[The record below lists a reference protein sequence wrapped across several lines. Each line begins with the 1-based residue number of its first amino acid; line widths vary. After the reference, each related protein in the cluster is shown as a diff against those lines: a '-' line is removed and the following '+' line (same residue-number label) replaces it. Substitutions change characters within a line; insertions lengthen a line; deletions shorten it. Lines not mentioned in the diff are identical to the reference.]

1 MVMVDSWDT
10 FFRDDPCKGWA
21 KLFQMASFFLV
32 LNEHHYMTME
42 VAKVSLDMPIV
53 NPLTSMSDQDKISP
67 YNINT
72 VLTR

>member
-10 FFRDDPCKGWA
+10 FFQDGPCKGWA
-21 KLFQMASFFLV
+21 KLFQMASFCSGF
-32 LNEHHYMTME
+32 EWTPYMTMV
-42 VAKVSLDMPIV
+42 VAEVSLDMPVV

>member
-10 FFRDDPCKGWA
+10 FFQDGPCKGWA
-21 KLFQMASFFLV
+21 KLFQMASFCSGLT
-32 LNEHHYMTME
+32 MTMV
-42 VAKVSLDMPIV
+42 VAEVSLDMPVV

-67 YNINT
+67 YNIDT

>member
-1 MVMVDSWDT
+1 
-10 FFRDDPCKGWA
+10 
-21 KLFQMASFFLV
+21 MASFCSGLT
-32 LNEHHYMTME
+32 MTMV
-42 VAKVSLDMPIV
+42 VAEVSLDMPVV